1 MEAFKMFRAL
11 FLVVA
16 IALPCSASADSTRLP
31 QSCVPGADPEQRQRC
46 DDAVSR
52 QLNSSSQSTPLDGGW
67 RLVKTRNPNGGA
79 DIVAIMR
86 TADTTRS
93 DLNLAGL
100 SLRCAEFGTEV
111 MLTLLEQQPR
121 ASHPK
126 VTLAAGSDRVQLE
139 ASVNQ
144 SAESIVLP
152 PSASALAAGP
162 WQTFPEL
169 TVEIATT
176 PTPTRGTIPL
186 AGLANA
192 MRALRSSCALR

>member
-1 MEAFKMFRAL
+1 M
-11 FLVVA
+11 
-16 IALPCSASADSTRLP
+16 
-31 QSCVPGADPEQRQRC
+31 
-46 DDAVSR
+46 
-52 QLNSSSQSTPLDGGW
+52 
-67 RLVKTRNPNGGA
+67 VKTQNLNGDA

-86 TADTTRS
+86 TADTAKS

-100 SLRCAEFGTEV
+100 SLRCGGDRTEV

-152 PSASALAAGP
+152 PSASTLAAGP

-192 MRALRSSCALR
+192 MRALRSSCAHR